1 MNKYNMSSKEKLIF
15 ISSFIWFLHWG
26 SCIIYNIVDM
36 VITKQPVR
44 ILLTGL

>member
-1 MNKYNMSSKEKLIF
+1 MNMTSKEKLIF

-26 SCIIYNIVDM
+26 SCIIYKLADM
-36 VITKQPVR
+36 VIAQQPVR